1 MTHDSPTVHTVVK
14 VGGGLLGKAG
24 AFELVIEALTAFAPR
39 RRLAV
44 VPGGGPFADAVRQMF
59 RRIKIGED
67 AAHWMAVLGMDQYAH
82 ALAARLPNAVLVD
95 AREAITAAVNA
106 GHLPVIAPYRWLRG
120 ADPLPHSWDVT
131 SDSIAAWIAGALGA
145 RRIVLIKPAQRD
157 RKKLVDAYFVRALP
171 AGVEH
176 LIVTADDLGQL
187 EVALREEQGGSAGG
201 AAGGGADRHTRRRAG
216 QGD

>member
-1 MTHDSPTVHTVVK
+1 MTHGAPVVHTIVK

-24 AFELVIEALTAFAPR
+24 ALELVIEALTAFAPR
-39 RRLAV
+39 RRLAI

-82 ALAARLPNAVLVD
+82 ALAARMPNAVLVD
-95 AREAITAAVNA
+95 APEAIVAAVNA
-106 GHLPVIAPYRWLRG
+106 GRLPIVAPYRWLRG

-145 RRIVLIKPAQRD
+145 RRIVLIKPADRE

-187 EVALREEQGGSAGG
+187 ELALREGESEGE
-201 AAGGGADRHTRRRAG
+201 GGGKGRHARRGAG

>member
-1 MTHDSPTVHTVVK
+1 MTHEPASVHTVVK
-14 VGGGLLGKAG
+14 IGGGLLGKAG
-24 AFELVIEALTAFAPR
+24 AFDLVIEAVTAFAPR
-39 RRLAV
+39 RRIAV

-82 ALAARLPNAVLVD
+82 ALAARIPNAVLVD
-95 AREAITAAVNA
+95 APEAITAAVTA
-106 GHLPVIAPYRWLRG
+106 GRLPVVAPYRWLRG

-131 SDSIAAWIAGALGA
+131 SDSITAWIAGALRA
-145 RRIVLIKPAQRD
+145 RRIVLIKPADRD

-171 AGVEH
+171 AGLEH

-187 EVALREEQGGSAGG
+187 EVALREGEREEGT
-201 AAGGGADRHTRRRAG
+201 GADRRARRRAG
-216 QGD
+216 QGE